1 VRTTKKTITTEQRRG
16 QWLKGVLDLCVLA
29 RLSCGEAY
37 GYELARGLEE
47 DGFGEIKGGTL
58 YPLLNRLERDGMV
71 ATYWRPS
78 DQGPDR
84 KYYRITASG
93 STALRDAA
101 PAWADFAA
109 AVAHSLAAVDRK
121 RS

>member
-1 VRTTKKTITTEQRRG
+1 VKTKPRSTTTEQRRG

-29 RLSCGEAY
+29 RLSHGDAY

-58 YPLLNRLERDGMV
+58 YPLLNRLERDEMV

-84 KYYRITASG
+84 KYYRITRSG
-93 STALRDAA
+93 AIALSDAA

-109 AVAHSLAAVDRK
+109 AVAHSLAVVDRK
-121 RS
+121 QS